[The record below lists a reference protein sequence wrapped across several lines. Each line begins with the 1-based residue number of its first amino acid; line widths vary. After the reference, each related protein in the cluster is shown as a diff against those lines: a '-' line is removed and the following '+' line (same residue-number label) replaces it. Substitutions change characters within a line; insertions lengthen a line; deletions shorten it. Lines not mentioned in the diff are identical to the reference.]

1 MIFVIPSPSVEALA
15 GVDDLALALLATL
28 AAFGISFT
36 AAGGIDEVGPWVVDQ
51 FEQFVV
57 SAGESLSDVLAQM
70 RYGVN
75 KAGDLI
81 GNSYALS
88 FNARFAQWLQ
98 TEYDLVDNSSV
109 TVSYPSSDFSMI
121 PYVSPLSFDNIV
133 SGDFQLW
140 KAFVYPSG
148 SSSDGLYLATGSVS
162 THVVCIV
169 WTFYESNLVNGLLYA
184 SDSPAV
190 FYDANEFNNPNKTV
204 NTHSLSGYYNSTYGL
219 YLASHTYS
227 YPSGSSYV
235 APIWDSSCDSYVVS
249 SYSEAINLALSIFD
263 PITLS
268 AGSIDIPQV
277 GDYSDDDGILIDG
290 LGSWGDT
297 LQDIWDKVSGLTVPD
312 VSWPTVSWGAELA
325 DQLVDSLVSA
335 GELTT
340 ENSPGFYNGLPLI
353 GGIPDIQFGNLWHYV
368 SDWVSSMSG
377 GLALIGGIM
386 FSLPFVAAFYA
397 LVVILLVLSLWRL
410 LRSA

>member
-1 MIFVIPSPSVEALA
+1 MEAIA

-51 FEQFVV
+51 FERFVD
-57 SAGESLSDVLAQM
+57 SAGESFSLVADRIRV
-70 RYGVN
+70 GVD
-75 KAGDLI
+75 KAGNLI

-88 FNARFAQWLQ
+88 YNARFASWMESQYSLQ
-98 TEYDLVDNSSV
+98 DNSQVLVSDSV
-109 TVSYPSSDFSMI
+109 RYLPITAYNTNAVYNAGYLDHKTLFSSDNAIFNWYYASN
-121 PYVSPLSFDNIV
+121 YSGVVVVNFGFD
-133 SGDFQLW
+133 
-140 KAFVYPSG
+140 G
-148 SSSDGLYLATGSVS
+148 SSELRGCIIASLVQCQYYLVNHVTYLDSRPSFSFPVSQGSVS
-162 THVVCIV
+162 NQDLYGY
-169 WTFYESNLVNGLLYA
+169 FYYT
-184 SDSPAV
+184 DI
-190 FYDANEFNNPNKTV
+190 YDETV
-204 NTHSLSGYYNSTYGL
+204 LDYF
-219 YLASHTYS
+219 
-227 YPSGSSYV
+227 
-235 APIWDSSCDSYVVS
+235 DSSCVGYYADTYEDAYRLVFDLLHPTPIF
-249 SYSEAINLALSIFD
+249 INS
-263 PITLS
+263 
-268 AGSIDIPQV
+268 GSIDIPQV

-368 SDWVSSMSG
+368 TDWVSSMSG

-386 FSLPFVAAFYA
+386 FSLPFVAAFYS